1 MFYGGF
7 NLCPLYQL
15 HWLSVFS
22 VRSARNSYCRLL
34 QLFLGQVAAVRSS
47 RQWTRVFQSSNGS
60 QAARTVIAFPCRSKS
75 CTHLLSFT
83 FSALLYSQDRECAT
97 HRTPQPP
104 LGGDIYKPL
113 IFFSSSSR
121 ICVCVSKHT
130 DNLSFSNFLFCQPEF
145 VTHLALIFC
154 FCHKFNFSHTKT
166 NTNRNSLHL
175 Y

>member
-1 MFYGGF
+1 MFYGRF
-7 NLCPLYQL
+7 NLCLLYQL

-22 VRSARNSYCRLL
+22 GRSARNSYCRLL
-34 QLFLGQVAAVRSS
+34 LTSAVSS
-47 RQWTRVFQSSNGS
+47 LACSCSGLQSTVHESLSVVKWLAGS
-60 QAARTVIAFPCRSKS
+60 TYRHSFFPCRSKS

-97 HRTPQPP
+97 HRTLQPP

-121 ICVCVSKHT
+121 IRLCVSKHT
-130 DNLSFSNFLFCQPEF
+130 DNLSFSNFFCQPEF

-154 FCHKFNFSHTKT
+154 FCYIFKFTHTKSKT
-166 NTNRNSLHL
+166 N
-175 Y
+175 